1 MKTLRELKDFS
12 KTLVLDRFFD
22 KNIVGEKISEFLGF
36 SVVFEESTYTSF
48 DHCLILNLD
57 LGDKDLYFDVWYLL
71 DRTEQLF
78 ITEIGF
84 DSDHALNVLDDD
96 KKIIGVAQ

>member
-22 KNIVGEKISEFLGF
+22 KIIVGEKISEFLGF
-36 SVVFEESTYTSF
+36 KIKLDTLDYEMPDYCICE
-48 DHCLILNLD
+48 NLFLED
-57 LGDKDLYFDVWYLL
+57 RDLYFHIFYLI
-71 DRTEQLF
+71 DRDDF
-78 ITEIGF
+78 ICITEFNF
-84 DSDHALNVLDDD
+84 DSNYTLYEEDLD

>member
-1 MKTLRELKDFS
+1 MKTLKQLKS
-12 KTLVLDRFFD
+12 YAKVLRYSRYTKEQLESFL
-22 KNIVGEKISEFLGF
+22 SEFLGF
-36 SVVFEESTYTSF
+36 NVVFQESTYETF
-48 DHCLILNLD
+48 DYCLILNLD

-96 KKIIGVAQ
+96 KKIIGG